1 MFQRQMPQR
10 SQNNSATMSSGFL
23 SRYYTNEGVDV
34 ANITPNTRFPDGPSN
49 AELCEGCRSNRP
61 SIDSEKSRN
70 PIRLVIMD
78 CRASMLQKE
87 AMLPRSAKFDIDNNC
102 DKKNLLEQVH
112 QLIDDCKDQAHICLV
127 GLSEQEVPK
136 DYNQA

>member
-1 MFQRQMPQR
+1 M
-10 SQNNSATMSSGFL
+10 
-23 SRYYTNEGVDV
+23 NEGVDM
-34 ANITPNTRFPDGPSN
+34 ANITPDTRFPDGPTN
-49 AELCEGCRSNRP
+49 AELCEDCRSNRI
-61 SIDSEKSRN
+61 SLDSEKYKN
-70 PIRLVIMD
+70 AIRLVIMD

-102 DKKNLLEQVH
+102 DKKNLLQQVRK
-112 QLIDDCKDQAHICLV
+112 LIDGCKDQAHICLV